1 LRILI
6 VLKQHPWNPV
16 TGIIHHKT
24 IKCTKLL
31 EVPFLLCINS
41 LKILQQ
47 MEVLQEKITATPSAS
62 VKGVY
67 ILAVVYKISEFC
79 VISVFT
85 SSPTFKDI
93 MSKIYHTFNT

>member
-1 LRILI
+1 MESCNR
-6 VLKQHPWNPV
+6 
-16 TGIIHHKT
+16 HHSPQD

-85 SSPTFKDI
+85 FSPTFKDI
-93 MSKIYHTFNT
+93 MSKIYYTFNT